1 MKLPPSSAGF
11 VAILMVMIALLPL
24 STDLYLASLPGI
36 ARHFDSSISQVQLTL
51 SVFVAGFALSQLVL
65 GPLSDRYGRR
75 PIVLACGALYV
86 AAALVCMLADSMA
99 TLLAARFVQAIGA
112 CGGTVVG
119 RAIVR
124 DTYGAGGTARMLGYI
139 HAGVALA
146 PIMGP
151 TLGGTLEM
159 WFGWRAN
166 FALLAGT
173 GSVLLAA
180 IWLLLVETNAQ
191 RDPGATKLRPML
203 ANYRT
208 LLGDR
213 RYVGYAL
220 CLSCGYAGIFA
231 FLSGASFI
239 MIPVLGLTPQRF
251 GMYFGLTVL
260 GYVMGTMS
268 AGRWSPKLGID
279 RMLKYGTV
287 LALASGSLM
296 LALALAG
303 VQTLA
308 ALLVP
313 MFFYLIATGVNL
325 PNAMGGAIGPFP
337 KMAGMASAL
346 MGFIQMSVGAA
357 VGYAVGR
364 FHDGSTVPMTAAI
377 AAAGWAVF
385 LIYWGMVRGRA
396 PVRAA

>member
-11 VAILMVMIALLPL
+11 VAIIMVMLALLPL
-24 STDLYLASLPGI
+24 STDLYLASLPGLS
-36 ARHFDSSISQVQLTL
+36 RYFSSSISEVQLTL

-65 GPLSDRYGRR
+65 GPVSDRYGRR
-75 PIVLACGALYV
+75 PVLLVCGALYV
-86 AAALVCMLADSMA
+86 GASLACMLANSM
-99 TLLAARFVQAIGA
+99 TILLVARFVQAIGA

-124 DTYGAGGTARMLGYI
+124 DTYGEGGTARMLGYI

-146 PIMGP
+146 PILGP
-151 TLGGTLEM
+151 TVGGTLDM

-166 FALLAGT
+166 FALLAGI
-173 GSVLLAA
+173 GSALLATA
-180 IWLLLVETNAQ
+180 WLLLDETN
-191 RDPGATKLRPML
+191 RHPDPGATRLKPML

-239 MIPVLGLTPQRF
+239 MIPVLGLSPQRF
-251 GMYFGLTVL
+251 GMLFGVTVL
-260 GYVMGTMS
+260 GYVIGTMT
-268 AGRWSPKLGID
+268 AGRLSVRLGID
-279 RMLKYGTV
+279 RMLEFGTL
-287 LALASGSLM
+287 LALASGSVM

-303 VQTLA
+303 VQNLA
-308 ALLVP
+308 ALLLP
-313 MFFYLIATGVNL
+313 MFFYLIATGINL

-337 KMAGMASAL
+337 KMAGMAAAL
-346 MGFIQMSVGAA
+346 MGFIQMSVGAG
-357 VGYAVGR
+357 VGFAVGR
-364 FHDGSTVPMTAAI
+364 LHDGTTVPMTAAI
-377 AAAGWAVF
+377 AAAGWGVF
-385 LIYWGMVRGRA
+385 LIYRIMLRGSGVRKQL
-396 PVRAA
+396 